1 MNRKHI
7 LLALMVLGVVVL
19 AGCGSSNPAIIVQ
32 IANVPGTLTANQS
45 VTLSATVTN
54 DPSTGNVNWTCM
66 PSGSCG
72 SFNPAQTANG
82 GTTSYTAPAAAGT
95 VTIVATDADHTG
107 STATA
112 TITIVAVGANS
123 QLSGQYV
130 YFVQGT
136 DVDGFYTA
144 VGSFVADGNGNITSG
159 EQDFYDAGDVQD
171 QADPLTGTYS
181 IAANG
186 QGSMTVTT
194 ANGGLTLPNGGVETF
209 SFALTSTTHGLVV
222 EFDAEDTSSGTIDF
236 QTTTGTTSGTN
247 AASITGDYSFATSG
261 EDLSNEVSLTFGGV
275 ANLSASSGSV
285 TSGTI
290 YVNDGGTTQNSGTTG
305 SVTGPDA
312 FGRGTISTSFGV
324 NFVYYAVQGE
334 VLRVVESDVPTFITG
349 GTFYG
354 QGAPGTNSTFSVS
367 SLSGTYAFF
376 ESGSTVNGPLAI
388 AGQFTAASGN
398 LSAGFADTND
408 DGTYEKG
415 SIAASPYTLA
425 GNGSGTLTLPG
436 TPTTT
441 EDVSALLI
449 FATDP
454 TLNLLDPNNTASGT
468 GGALIMDNDAGAYG
482 TGLIVPQTT
491 GALQGNYAVNLQ
503 LFNNSSAEID
513 FVGQSTQSGGSF
525 TGTVDLNDDGTT
537 ATAVNFSGSSAAD
550 STNVGRYTGSF
561 TVGANSYNITYYQ
574 VNSGEFLI
582 LDTDSSDVA
591 NGFLQSQ

>member
-72 SFNPAQTANG
+72 SFNPTQTANG

-107 STATA
+107 STASA
-112 TITIVAVGANS
+112 TIAIVAVGANS

-181 IAANG
+181 ISANG

-236 QTTTGTTSGTN
+236 QSTTGTTSGTS

-261 EDLSNEVSLTFGGV
+261 EDLSNEVALTFGGV

-324 NFVYYAVQGE
+324 NFVFYAVQGE

-436 TPTTT
+436 TPSTT

-454 TLNLLDPNNTASGT
+454 TLNLLDPNNTTSGT

-482 TGLIVPQTT
+482 TGLIVQQTT

-503 LFNNSSAEID
+503 LFNSSAEID

-525 TGTVDLNDDGTT
+525 TGTVDLNDNGTT
-537 ATAVNFSGSSAAD
+537 ATAVNFSGSSTAD

-574 VNSGEFLI
+574 VNSGEFFI
-582 LDTDSSDVA
+582 LDTDSSDVG

>member
-1 MNRKHI
+1 
-7 LLALMVLGVVVL
+7 
-19 AGCGSSNPAIIVQ
+19 
-32 IANVPGTLTANQS
+32 
-45 VTLSATVTN
+45 
-54 DPSTGNVNWTCM
+54 
-66 PSGSCG
+66 
-72 SFNPAQTANG
+72 
-82 GTTSYTAPAAAGT
+82 
-95 VTIVATDADHTG
+95 
-107 STATA
+107 
-112 TITIVAVGANS
+112 
-123 QLSGQYV
+123 
-130 YFVQGT
+130 
-136 DVDGFYTA
+136 
-144 VGSFVADGNGNITSG
+144 
-159 EQDFYDAGDVQD
+159 
-171 QADPLTGTYS
+171 
-181 IAANG
+181 
-186 QGSMTVTT
+186 
-194 ANGGLTLPNGGVETF
+194 
-209 SFALTSTTHGLVV
+209 
-222 EFDAEDTSSGTIDF
+222 
-236 QTTTGTTSGTN
+236 
-247 AASITGDYSFATSG
+247 
-261 EDLSNEVSLTFGGV
+261 
-275 ANLSASSGSV
+275 
-285 TSGTI
+285 
-290 YVNDGGTTQNSGTTG
+290 
-305 SVTGPDA
+305 
-312 FGRGTISTSFGV
+312 V
-324 NFVYYAVQGE
+324 NFVFYAVQGE

-436 TPTTT
+436 TPSTT

-454 TLNLLDPNNTASGT
+454 TLNLLDPNNTTSGT

-503 LFNNSSAEID
+503 LFNSSAEID

-525 TGTVDLNDDGTT
+525 TGTVDLNDNGTT
-537 ATAVNFSGSSAAD
+537 ATAVNFSGSSTAD

-561 TVGANSYNITYYQ
+561 TVGANSYNISYYQ
-574 VNSGEFLI
+574 VNSGEFFI
-582 LDTDSSDVA
+582 LDTDSSDVG

>member
-1 MNRKHI
+1 
-7 LLALMVLGVVVL
+7 
-19 AGCGSSNPAIIVQ
+19 
-32 IANVPGTLTANQS
+32 
-45 VTLSATVTN
+45 
-54 DPSTGNVNWTCM
+54 
-66 PSGSCG
+66 
-72 SFNPAQTANG
+72 
-82 GTTSYTAPAAAGT
+82 

-171 QADPLTGTYS
+171 EADPLTGTYS

-388 AGQFTAASGN
+388 AGQFTAASGT

-503 LFNNSSAEID
+503 LFNSSAEID

-525 TGTVDLNDDGTT
+525 AGTVDLNDNGTT
-537 ATAVNFSGSSAAD
+537 ATAVTFSGTSTAD

-561 TVGANSYNITYYQ
+561 TVGANSYNISYYQ
-574 VNSGEFLI
+574 VNSGEFFI
-582 LDTDSSDVA
+582 LDTDSSDVG